1 MENTVSN
8 PCLVESANTNST
20 NWLQSQKLSPDFLLC
35 LVGPPTF
42 QLCSSI
48 HCTFKLYHPALSGGC
63 WGSWVLFD
71 GSRNHRNINQRT
83 HGSQQEGKS
92 QLTPAYLLLTTMQSV
107 HFSLAV
113 RARGPQAYHVV
124 FHASQVT
131 GKHLKFSWGGW
142 YKAWVQALLG
152 YSINRRQP

>member
-63 WGSWVLFD
+63 WGSWVLFN
-71 GSRNHRNINQRT
+71 GSRNDRNINQRT

-107 HFSLAV
+107 QSSSACTWTSSISCGFSCFTSDREISEIQLRWLV
-113 RARGPQAYHVV
+113 
-124 FHASQVT
+124 
-131 GKHLKFSWGGW
+131 
-142 YKAWVQALLG
+142 
-152 YSINRRQP
+152 